1 MRPVGRLDPRL
12 KAIKLALLAALYLA
26 LGSVL
31 VADEL
36 PVLWPESQRSFWFEG
51 GRWLLD
57 DEARESFLETD
68 EAGRQSFIDSFLSQQ
83 LEGLGN
89 DGLERAIAAR
99 FRLASSEMLTS
110 LDHRAQMLFLHGT
123 PDQRQLIDCGRTF
136 RPIEI
141 WTYGEERPV
150 ILYQPE
156 SGLPYRVWLPLES
169 KRVLYTREMEYW
181 LDQFHELRQY
191 IRGRRFD
198 LELCRFTRDIDK
210 ITGIGGLILYDKKDR
225 PTNEDFLRWL
235 KPPADL
241 GRWADGVLDE
251 AAGAP
256 ASLSVETV
264 ELQFPA
270 EQGQRIL
277 TRFVLTVPIDERL
290 QAFKEGEAD
299 PEYRLQLQGVL
310 ERHDEKG
317 AQIFEDFR
325 MRYLVKQDPE
335 AKKLALVV
343 DRPLRANGTFQV
355 SMRLK
360 DEISGLETV
369 LSRGFVVPEE
379 AIPLPEPERTTDVV
393 VALGDQIAE
402 RAIAG
407 EDDIILVPP
416 ETDVVLGLWRAEAL
430 VTGEKIARVKFLVD
444 GQEQFSRGR
453 RPFTA
458 EVRLAKYPREQSI
471 RVEGYDSGGEL
482 VDFDEIL
489 INQQRGELRVRIV
502 EPDRGANVSGEVTAS
517 VEITVPEERRV
528 ERVEFSVN
536 DSVQQVLEG
545 SPWRTTVTVP
555 AATSAQDLNYLTV
568 VAELD
573 DGTRAEDVR
582 FLNAPS
588 YLDTVEVDFVE
599 LYTTVTDRSNQLML
613 GLDQSA
619 FSVFEDGRAQEIAKF
634 ELVDD
639 LPLTVGVTIDTSG
652 SMSESLGEAR
662 QAAIGFLET
671 IMTPKDRSFAV
682 SFADRPSL
690 LMTRTADVG
699 AVAASLETLRAV
711 GSTSLYDAVV
721 TSLYYFRGVR
731 GRRALILLSDGD
743 DTASSIPFRD
753 ALEYAKRSG
762 VTIYSIG
769 LNIGKLQVD
778 VRGKL
783 GELSQQTGG
792 RTFFISRAEELR
804 TVYAQ
809 IEKELR
815 SQYLIAYT
823 SDRPDTANA
832 NEFREVEVKVKG
844 RLRARTISGYYP

>member
-1 MRPVGRLDPRL
+1 MRPRARGRRRFAWTVAVLATAVG
-12 KAIKLALLAALYLA
+12 ISCFSLA
-26 LGSVL
+26 G
-31 VADEL
+31 ADEL
-36 PVLWPESQRSFWFEG
+36 PVLWPESQRAFWFEG
-51 GRWLLD
+51 ARWLLD
-57 DEARESFLETD
+57 DDQRGEFLRAD
-68 EAGRQSFIDSFLSQQ
+68 EAARQAFIDDFYGQD
-83 LEGLGN
+83 LEGLGS
-89 DGLERAIAAR
+89 DGLERAIATR
-99 FRLASSEMLTS
+99 FRLASSDLLTS
-110 LDHRAQMLFLHGT
+110 LDHRAQLLFLHGA
-123 PDQRQLIDCGRTF
+123 PDERQVVDCGRTF

-141 WTYGEERPV
+141 WTYGEQRPV
-150 ILYQPE
+150 IVYQPE

-198 LELCRFTRDIDK
+198 LQLCSYTRRIDE
-210 ITGIGGLILYDKKDR
+210 ITGVGGLILYDKKDR
-225 PTNEDFLRWL
+225 PRNEDFLRWL
-235 KPPADL
+235 EPPDDL
-241 GRWADGVLDE
+241 ARWANGVLDE

-256 ASLSVETV
+256 ATLSVEDV
-264 ELQFPA
+264 ELQFPK

-277 TRFVLTVPIDERL
+277 TRIVLTVPIDERL

-310 ERHDEKG
+310 ERHDAKG

-325 MRYLVKQDPE
+325 IRYLVKQEPD

-343 DRPLRANGTFQV
+343 DRALRANGTFQV

-369 LSRGFVVPEE
+369 LSRGFVVPAEP
-379 AIPLPEPERTTDVV
+379 IPVPEPERTTDVV
-393 VALGDQIAE
+393 VALGDQLAE
-402 RAIAG
+402 QPIAG

-430 VTGEKIARVKFLVD
+430 VTGERIAKVKFLVD

-471 RVEGYDSGGEL
+471 RVEGYDAQDEL
-482 VDFDEIL
+482 VDWDEIL

-502 EPDRGANVSGEVTAS
+502 EPDRGANVSGEVTAA

-536 DSVQQVLEG
+536 DTVQKVLEQ
-545 SPWRTTVTVP
+545 SPWRTTVSVP
-555 AATSAQDLNYLTV
+555 QATSAQDLNYLTV

-573 DGTRAEDVR
+573 DGTRSEDVR

-613 GLDQSA
+613 GLEQSE
-619 FSVFEDGRAQEIAKF
+619 FSVFEDGRQQEIAKF

-639 LPLTVGVTIDTSG
+639 LPLTLGVTIDTSG

-662 QAAIGFLET
+662 QAAIGFLEA

-682 SFADRPSL
+682 SFADRPAL

-699 AVAASLETLRAV
+699 AVAASLEPLRAV

-731 GRRALILLSDGD
+731 GRRALILLSDGE
-743 DTASSIPFRD
+743 DTASSIPYRD

-783 GELSQQTGG
+783 NELSQQTGG

-804 TVYAQ
+804 AVYAQ

-815 SQYLIAYT
+815 SQYLIAYS
-823 SDRPDTANA
+823 SDRPDAA
-832 NEFREVEVKVKG
+832 SADEFREVEVKVKG
-844 RLRARTISGYYP
+844 RLRARTIAGYYP